1 MLISL
6 RVRRWLIGLAV
17 LLALATLYQAWSA
30 SSELEQTLG
39 RAERELAVARDSLVQ
54 AQVQVDYMVQEIG
67 NSQRA
72 LRIISEQ
79 VRQAHLQYEAQ
90 RVADAQH
97 RQSLQ
102 QQWQAEQKA
111 RQALQQVA
119 QQYAIE

>member
-1 MLISL
+1 MLFSPY
-6 RVRRWLIGLAV
+6 VRRWLVGIATVLAI
-17 LLALATLYQAWSA
+17 TSLYQAWSA
-30 SSELEQTLG
+30 SSEFEQTLE

-54 AQVQVDYMVQEIG
+54 AQVQIDHMVQEIG

-111 RQALQQVA
+111 RRALQQVA